1 MARFFRLALMSTAL
15 LLGSQAASHAGSV
28 LDGVKSRGYVHCG
41 TNTNLS
47 GFSQID
53 QTGQW
58 HGLDTDICRAVAAAV
73 FGDSTKE
80 KFTPLTAQQRFTALQ
95 SGEVDMLARD
105 TTWTLTRD
113 AALGLSFTVTTFYDG
128 QGVMVRTDSGVKHVS
143 ELGGA
148 TICVQQGSTIESN
161 LADYFR
167 AHNMEFKP
175 LVVDTTEAVIQTFFA
190 GRCDAMSSDTA
201 PLAGNR
207 ATMTKNPNDYLILP
221 EVINKEPL
229 TPVVRR
235 GDDEW
240 FTVLRW
246 VVFATIAAEEK
257 GITSKNVDQIAASS
271 NDPETKRLLGVVPGM
286 GKALGLDE
294 KWAYNIIKQVG
305 NYSEMYE
312 RNVGMGSP
320 LKLQRGPNA
329 LARDGGLLYAPPIN

>member
-1 MARFFRLALMSTAL
+1 MTRLLRQALISIAVL
-15 LLGSQAASHAGSV
+15 VASQSASEAGST
-28 LDGVKSRGYVHCG
+28 LNGVRSRGYVQCG
-41 TNTNLS
+41 TNTNMA

-53 QTGQW
+53 QSGQW
-58 HGLDTDICRAVAAAV
+58 HGLDADLCRAVAAAV
-73 FGDSTKE
+73 LGDATKE
-80 KFTPLTAQQRFTALQ
+80 KYTPLTAQQRFTALQ

-128 QGVMVRTDSGVKHVS
+128 QGVMVRTNSGVKHME

-167 AHNMEFKP
+167 AHKIEFKP
-175 LVVDTTEAVIQTFFA
+175 LVVDTTEAVVQTFFA

-207 ATMTKNPNDYLILP
+207 ATMTKNPDDFFILP
-221 EVINKEPL
+221 EIINKEPL

-240 FTVLRW
+240 FAIVRW
-246 VVFATIAAEEK
+246 VVFALIAAEEK

-271 NDPETKRLLGVVPGM
+271 EDPETKRLLGVVPGM

-294 KWAYNIIKQVG
+294 KWAYNIIKQLG
-305 NYSEMYE
+305 NYGELYE
-312 RNVGMGSP
+312 RNIGMGSP
-320 LKLQRGPNA
+320 MKLKRGMNA